1 MDETKPAV
9 PVMDIDQII
18 AIMPHRYPFLLVDRV
33 LELEEGKRV
42 AGIKNVTYNEHFFTG
57 HFPASPVMPGV
68 LILEALAQLSGILLL
83 KQVGKPGKIA
93 YFLAIDGARFR
104 RAVRPGDQLRL
115 ESEVLTMK
123 SRLLKVRAKALVDG
137 KVATEADLM
146 FQLVE

>member
-1 MDETKPAV
+1 MDEPKPAA

-33 LELEEGKRV
+33 LELEEEKRV
-42 AGIKNVTYNEHFFTG
+42 VGIKNVTYNEHFFTG
-57 HFPASPVMPGV
+57 HFPVSPVMPGV

-83 KQVGKPGKIA
+83 KRAKKPGALA
-93 YFLAIDGARFR
+93 YFLAIDRARFR

-115 ESEVLTMK
+115 ESEVITMK

-137 KVATEADLM
+137 KVAAEAELM